1 MGLSRLLSHRLE
13 YAAVASLR
21 AALRLLPRPPALAA
35 GSALGRMVGG
45 LLARRRRIVDENL
58 AAAFPDWTPADRIA
72 VARRV
77 WANLGRFAAEF
88 ARAPLSESEG
98 SALVQWEGQS
108 YLADALGRGRGAI
121 CPTGHFGAWETLPR
135 MVAGAGYDVAV
146 VAQAQSNPM
155 VEALI
160 LRTRAAGGFRVL
172 YQDHAVRE
180 SLKHLKRNGVLGILI
195 DQHLW
200 EGTIRVPFLG
210 RAAAT
215 TTMVAAVARR
225 TGAAI
230 VPTGIRWATA
240 GGAKAPP
247 GSLAVGGESG
257 NRHVMWCEPEIEVE
271 RTDDAEADVRRA
283 TERVSAV
290 LERWIRAWPDQ
301 WFWVHRRWKG

>member
-1 MGLSRLLSHRLE
+1 MGLSRLFSHRLE
-13 YAAVASLR
+13 YAAVAALR
-21 AALRLLPRPPALAA
+21 GALRLLPRKPALAA
-35 GSALGRMVGG
+35 GAALGRAVGG
-45 LLARRRRIVDENL
+45 LLARRRKIVDENL
-58 AAAFPDWTPADRIA
+58 AAAFPGWIPAERSA
-72 VARRV
+72 VARAV
-77 WANLGRFAAEF
+77 WANLGRFATEF
-88 ARAPLSESEG
+88 ARAPLSDSEAA
-98 SALVQWEGQS
+98 ALVRWEGRTH
-108 YLADALGRGRGAI
+108 LAAALARGRGAI

-155 VEALI
+155 VESLI

-180 SLKHLKRNGVLGILI
+180 SLKHLKRNGVLGVLI

-210 RAAAT
+210 RPAAT

-230 VPTGIRWATA
+230 VPTGIRWD
-240 GGAKAPP
+240 
-247 GSLAVGGESG
+247 EG

-301 WFWVHRRWKG
+301 WFWVHRRWKT